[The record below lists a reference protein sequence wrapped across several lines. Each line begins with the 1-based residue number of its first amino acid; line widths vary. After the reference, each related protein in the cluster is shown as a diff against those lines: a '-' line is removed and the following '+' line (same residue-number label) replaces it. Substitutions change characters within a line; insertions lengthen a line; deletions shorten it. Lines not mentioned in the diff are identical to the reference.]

1 MLESGSVTGVQK
13 QVLFGTHKAFLY
25 GGWILGSGPDPR
37 KAGSTSGMGMG
48 CGGGEG
54 MRKAIAEGV

>member
-25 GGWILGSGPDPR
+25 GGWILGSGQ
-37 KAGSTSGMGMG
+37 AGSTSSMGMG